1 MPPPVCDPSKRSL
14 GGELAS
20 ALSSQT
26 LNNVLVNMRWGML
39 RKEWMLLKVMT
50 LLTQEEQRVLNTAFS
65 HLYVGLQAHRQKSWE
80 MQICTHLGIRHC
92 QSIGFAN
99 WSLTNHIHSP
109 LSLFFF
115 FFSPASLHGWDTPIQ
130 GNYGDGGLSEYMK
143 ERKLAQETTYWALEI
158 VWVLALLRLECVGTM
173 PD

>member
-1 MPPPVCDPSKRSL
+1 MPPPVGDPSKRSL

-26 LNNVLVNMRWGML
+26 LNNVLVNMRWEML
-39 RKEWMLLKVMT
+39 RKEWMLLKVVT

-65 HLYVGLQAHRQKSWE
+65 HLSVGLQAHRQKSWE
-80 MQICTHLGIRHC
+80 LQICTHPGIRHC

-109 LSLFFF
+109 LSLSLFFF
-115 FFSPASLHGWDTPIQ
+115 FPLVCMDETHPYKGTMVMRVYLSIWRTESLHKKPDTEPW
-130 GNYGDGGLSEYMK
+130 K
-143 ERKLAQETTYWALEI
+143 
-158 VWVLALLRLECVGTM
+158 
-173 PD
+173 